1 MPRLF
6 TLREANELVPEL
18 VRHFGRLRDIRLS
31 ARELRE
37 ELADLELKA
46 RSNGRDHADE
56 IRELRDR
63 LEGCRRDANAIVAAI
78 GELGCEVKSV
88 EDGLVDFPARR
99 DNRVV
104 YLCWKL
110 GEDHIAFWHER
121 DSGFGGRQ
129 PLDGAFE

>member
-6 TLREANELVPEL
+6 TLREANELVPQL
-18 VRHFGRLRDIRLS
+18 VRHFERLQEIRHL

-63 LEGCRRDANAIVAAI
+63 LEGCRRDASAIVAQI
-78 GELGCEVKSV
+78 GDLGGEIKSV
-88 EDGLVDFPARR
+88 EDGLVDFRARR
-99 DNRVV
+99 EDRVV

-110 GEDHIAFWHER
+110 GEDRIAYWHEL
-121 DSGFGGRQ
+121 DTGFASRQ
-129 PLDGAFE
+129 PLDGGFA